1 MSVELG
7 PGPTPLSLEPTHET
21 RRDRRKR
28 RRERNSV
35 PDLEREAARARKRR
49 IGRVVAIGVALV
61 IAGLVIIP
69 LTLWGRYSSAYVS
82 SRNAT
87 VKGSITQVGAQ
98 IDGVVARVEVEA
110 GQRVE
115 KGQVLVRFED
125 HQLQAN
131 LLRARARLNEAVS
144 RSSSAQT
151 RIDAAQSQRNEAKV
165 RYDQRVQLART
176 GAISL
181 DELRTA
187 ETRLR
192 TAEAQERTTFADHDA
207 SGAEVSTAQAEMAIA
222 RADLEAAVIRA
233 PADGKIVRRISE
245 PGASVVVGQ
254 PVIALLIGEGVWVE
268 AWIDQSDLSK
278 VAVGNDVK
286 VTMSSFPG
294 RVFHG
299 KVTSIGVSTDFELPD
314 TAVPQSRNERMR
326 TTPVV
331 PVRIQLDESD
341 GLMPG
346 LSAQVAIQKTA
357 KPGKTGAK

>member
-7 PGPTPLSLEPTHET
+7 PGPISPVPLEPTPESPRE
-21 RRDRRKR
+21 RRRR
-28 RRERNSV
+28 RRERNSIAD
-35 PDLEREAARARKRR
+35 PAREEARARKERGRR
-49 IGRVVAIGVALV
+49 TLGILIAIGL
-61 IAGLVIIP
+61 AGLVIVPI
-69 LTLWGRYSSAYVS
+69 TFWSSYSTTFVT

-98 IDGVVARVEVEA
+98 IHGVVKSVEVQAGERVEA
-110 GQRVE
+110 GQ
-115 KGQVLVRFED
+115 VLARFED

-131 LLRARARLNEAVS
+131 LLRAKARLNEVAA
-144 RSSSAQT
+144 RSSSAET
-151 RIDAAQSQRNEAKV
+151 RISAAQTQKNEAQL
-165 RYDQRVQLART
+165 RYDQRVGLAKS

-192 TAEAQERTTFADHDA
+192 TAEANERTVFADVDA
-207 SGAEVSTAQAEMAIA
+207 STAEVSTAQADLAIA
-222 RADLEAAVIRA
+222 RADLEASVIRA
-233 PADGKIVRRISE
+233 PATGRVVQRISE

-254 PVIALLIGEGVWVE
+254 PVVAMWIGDGVWVE
-268 AWIDQSDLSK
+268 AWIDQDDLSK

-286 VTMSSFPG
+286 VTVSSFKG

-299 KVTSIGVSTDFELPD
+299 TVESIGVSTDFELPD
-314 TAVPQSRNERMR
+314 NAAPLSRNERMR

-331 PVRIQLDESD
+331 PVRVRLQDAE

-346 LSAQVAIQKTA
+346 LSAVVAIRR
-357 KPGKTGAK
+357 TGAK